1 LPESVEFLSPSQ
13 AGYENGIGMM
23 SAEARM
29 AASEKGYENGLGA
42 MSAEERMA
50 ARKKGDTMGIAWE
63 RKYAEFKLYEG
74 MPETG
79 TTLYTWQQSQL
90 SNTHPSCLNA
100 KIREE
105 IEENKGSTVW
115 RERRVKLSDCVVQK
129 NRDKMGIVWERKY
142 AEFKLYEG
150 MPEKGTTLYN
160 WQQSQLSNT
169 HYSCLNAKIRKEHAE
184 NKGRTVWSER
194 SVKLANCVAQKR
206 RE

>member
-1 LPESVEFLSPSQ
+1 
-13 AGYENGIGMM
+13 
-23 SAEARM
+23 M

-74 MPETG
+74 MPEKG
-79 TTLYTWQQSQL
+79 TTLYTWHQSQL

-129 NRDKMGIVWERKY
+129 NRDKMGIAWERKY

-150 MPEKGTTLYN
+150 MPEKGTTLYT
-160 WQQSQLSNT
+160 WHQSQLSNT
-169 HYSCLNAKIRKEHAE
+169 HPSCLNAKIREEIEE
-184 NKGRTVWSER
+184 NKGSTVWRER